1 MWTRYYQNCNLY
13 KYTKFDEGRS
23 REKILISK
31 MDVTKKLDLNKALIP
46 EWEKLMVRKSQS
58 MYGFYDSFVDRKRIA
73 CNRQLQLRRNWFAHC
88 SILFDYIE
96 IFWCHSKI
104 TFKVIP
110 IVKLFSHHHSYFCF
124 LLMYNHFPILL
135 LLLLFLLLHWY

>member
-1 MWTRYYQNCNLY
+1 MCTRYYQNCNLY

-73 CNRQLQLRRNWFAHC
+73 CNRQLQLRRN
-88 SILFDYIE
+88 
-96 IFWCHSKI
+96 
-104 TFKVIP
+104 
-110 IVKLFSHHHSYFCF
+110 
-124 LLMYNHFPILL
+124 
-135 LLLLFLLLHWY
+135 